1 MALLDLKTNL
11 KSLKYGNDTPGGG
24 NSGQPYQQVDI
35 NTADSGFNRFRMTK
49 FDDGLVRGGVVGAA
63 NASIVDTFRIGK
75 FLKDF
80 PKGPLFI
87 VKQVGLQLSN
97 PQIEHKTDFPTNR
110 PTREQGLLR
119 NVGNFISNTAN
130 KILNTVGPTRI
141 YNLGINTLAQVPVN
155 AFGQHI
161 VRHGFTPRRNDDNL
175 YFKVAKYNNNEGNNR
190 LIQLK
195 SIIGNE
201 NDIANYI
208 GGPSSIYG
216 IGKTTIR
223 RRGDFIIVDQDVT
236 ANGFAVTGS
245 LEKSKVKQL
254 NSFISASNEI
264 RNRKFLGLSYKFM
277 SSLSENKF
285 EDDGEA
291 IVRREKNQPLS
302 LYDTRA
308 DVNDPKNSK
317 YVAAEQEA
325 SASAKMRV
333 PSSFVGASKFIN
345 SSLSSNIF
353 PDLTSTNNK
362 PTTLDSKT
370 PFIYALNSTSASH
383 VISSSNDLGLSNLK
397 NSQGSTDIFG
407 IDVPTDINAIDRSL
421 NQNVI
426 NYSNP
431 TIKRY
436 SELRNVI
443 NATNN
448 AYKDINT
455 RAVGVSREQAN
466 ITLKNKKGVE
476 ITNELK
482 NKFVRTN
489 DIYPSE
495 DTMALKFVPLDP
507 FTGQPLSNTL
517 IFTGYISD
525 FSENYTSNW
534 GDVKYTGRSEK
545 FYIFNDFT
553 RDISVSFNV
562 PCFNE
567 GELEAQHCKLSGLAS
582 TLAGKYNSPDSNTN
596 NGALLGGIITRLK
609 LGNYVNN
616 QPGIIKNL
624 TFSPIQD
631 SSWDLDKQLAFYLKV
646 TFGFTVIHNFLP
658 QYYNCG
664 FIFKEPDPVPQ
675 TRPPREEPV
684 TSSLP
689 PVTSSIVQIPG
700 AIPQDFIDSTNFRFS
715 GRAGE
720 FQGQNGT
727 TPPLTEKDIRPF
739 TKAQDDALKN
749 FLNKATRN

>member
-1 MALLDLKTNL
+1 MALLNLKTNL
-11 KSLKYGNDTPGGG
+11 KSLKYGSDTPGGG

-35 NTADSGFNRFRMTK
+35 NKVDSGFNRFRMTK

-63 NASIVDTFRIGK
+63 NAAVVDTFRIGK

-87 VKQVGLQLSN
+87 VKQIGLQLSN
-97 PQIEHKTDFPTNR
+97 PQLEHKTDFPTNR

-130 KILNTVGPTRI
+130 KILNAVGPTRI

-190 LIQLK
+190 LVQLK

-223 RRGDFIIVDQDVT
+223 RRGDFIIIDQDVT

-245 LEKSKVKQL
+245 LEKSKDKQL
-254 NSFISASNEI
+254 ISFNNATNNI
-264 RNRKFLGLSYKFM
+264 RNFVQV
-277 SSLSENKF
+277 SLRSGSIFGKEEFNNGFSLYSNPGNDPRTLNDQIASEN
-285 EDDGEA
+285 
-291 IVRREKNQPLS
+291 
-302 LYDTRA
+302 
-308 DVNDPKNSK
+308 DVLNTKWI
-317 YVAAEQEA
+317 AAGQEA

-333 PSSFVGASKFIN
+333 PSSFVGASKSIN
-345 SSLSSNIF
+345 SSLSSNTF
-353 PDLTSTNNK
+353 PDLTSPDNK

-370 PFIYALNSTSASH
+370 SFIYALNSTSASH
-383 VISSSNDLGLSNLK
+383 AMSASADLGLSNL
-397 NSQGSTDIFG
+397 SGPFDIPRG
-407 IDVPTDINAIDRSL
+407 IDTIDRSL

-466 ITLKNKKGVE
+466 ITLKNKKGIE

-517 IFTGYISD
+517 IFTGYITD
-525 FSENYTSNW
+525 FTENYTSNW

-567 GELEAQHCKLSGLAS
+567 GELEAQHCKLSELAS
-582 TLAGKYNSPDSNTN
+582 TLAGKYKGPDSDTN

-609 LGNYVNN
+609 LGKYVNN

-658 QYYNCG
+658 QYYPCG

-675 TRPPREEPV
+675 TRPPREEPPAPP
-684 TSSLP
+684 TP
-689 PVTSSIVQIPG
+689 PVTSSAVQIPG
-700 AIPQDFIDSTNFRFS
+700 AIPPTFIDSTNFRFS

-720 FQGQNGT
+720 FQGQNGK
-727 TPPLTEKDIRPF
+727 TPPLTEKDVRPF

>member
-11 KSLKYGNDTPGGG
+11 KSLKYGSDTPGGG

-97 PQIEHKTDFPTNR
+97 PQIEHKTNFPTNR

-130 KILNTVGPTRI
+130 KVLNAVGPTRI

-161 VRHGFTPRRNDDNL
+161 VRHGFTPRRDNDNL
-175 YFKVAKYNNNEGNNR
+175 YFKVALYNNNEGNNR
-190 LIQLK
+190 LSQLR
-195 SIIGNE
+195 SILGNPT
-201 NDIANYI
+201 ANISTYI
-208 GGPSSIYG
+208 SGPGSVYG
-216 IGKTTIR
+216 IGNTTIR
-223 RRGDFIIVDQDVT
+223 RRGDFIDINRDTTVT
-236 ANGFAVTGS
+236 EWATSGS
-245 LEKSKVKQL
+245 FVLSREKQL

-291 IVRREKNQPLS
+291 IVRKEENQPVS
-302 LYDTRA
+302 LYDNDWA
-308 DVNDPKNSK
+308 DYKDKNK
-317 YVAAEQEA
+317 EA
-325 SASAKMRV
+325 IAYSNASSKMRDEPNSFTGV
-333 PSSFVGASKFIN
+333 SQYSSSVFSITRFDN
-345 SSLSSNIF
+345 
-353 PDLTSTNNK
+353 LTSTTGDLYKPQTLNNY
-362 PTTLDSKT
+362 TASNAD
-370 PFIYALNSTSASH
+370 TSSINTIGKWDGKLTAS
-383 VISSSNDLGLSNLK
+383 VDLGLSNL
-397 NSQGSTDIFG
+397 STPLDIPRD
-407 IDVPTDINAIDRSL
+407 IDAIDKSL
-421 NQNVI
+421 DQNVI

-431 TIKRY
+431 LIKKY

-443 NATNN
+443 TSTNN
-448 AYKDINT
+448 AYKDLNT
-455 RAVGVSREQAN
+455 KTVGVDRQQAD
-466 ITLKNKKGVE
+466 IVLKNKKGIE

-489 DIYPSE
+489 DIYPFE

-507 FTGQPLSNTL
+507 FTGQPLDLTL
-517 IFTGYISD
+517 NFLGYLNEFT
-525 FSENYTSNW
+525 ENYNSNW

-553 RDISVSFNV
+553 REVNVGFNI
-562 PCFNE
+562 PCFHPD
-567 GELEAQHCKLSGLAS
+567 ELEAKHCQLSGLAS
-582 TLAGKYNSPDSNTN
+582 TLAGKYND
-596 NGALLGGIITRLK
+596 NGLLGGIITRLK
-609 LGNYVNN
+609 LGNYVND

-631 SSWDLDKQLAFYLKV
+631 SSWDLDKKLAFYIKV
-646 TFGFTVIHNFLP
+646 NFGFTVIHNFLP
-658 QYYNCG
+658 QYYPCG

-675 TRPPREEPV
+675 TKPPREEPPPPEI
-684 TSSLP
+684 P
-689 PVTSSIVQIPG
+689 PVTSSLVPDPILPT
-700 AIPQDFIDSTNFRFS
+700 FIDSTNYRFS

-720 FQGQNGT
+720 FQGQRGK

-739 TKAQDDALKN
+739 TQAQDDALRN
-749 FLNKATRN
+749 FLNKASRN